1 MVGLHPHPPAVSSDE
16 KPHLTL
22 THHAN
27 SYSFLSSRPEVTSSM
42 KASTRLPVLSMHLC
56 FQSSLHCGL
65 QSSFLT
71 LANSR

>member
-1 MVGLHPHPPAVSSDE
+1 MVGLHPRPLAVSFNE
-16 KPHLTL
+16 KPHLTF

-27 SYSFLSSRPEVTSSM
+27 SSSFLSSRTEVTSSM
-42 KASTRLPVLSMHLC
+42 KPSTRLPVLSMRLC

-65 QSSFLT
+65 QSAFLT